1 MAQSPKSIIIY
12 THAHGDGLRMLKHE
26 CTDRNLVYWQI
37 NDRVN
42 TEFRERWLKRFLMDS
57 GFTVT
62 VTQVSSGAAKTQCLE
77 EE

>member
-1 MAQSPKSIIIY
+1 MC
-12 THAHGDGLRMLKHE
+12 TLKHE

-37 NDRVN
+37 SDRVN

-57 GFTVT
+57 GFTVA
-62 VTQVSSGAAKTQCLE
+62 VTQVSSGTAKTQCLE